1 MDCLIDYVAP
11 YYGCDAPTP
20 LSGMYLSQLP
30 GIEFANIEQI
40 ANADQIT
47 WQGVWNDLQATAKD
61 TFREDIIEEFGK
73 RYLLRQITQSVDLGK
88 NLTGFNN
95 VPALSPNQRG
105 ILLETRDTASQCA
118 GSNMN
123 NIYIQELNFFNDDAT
138 TFQIEV
144 YDGQSWELLD
154 TFTPTS
160 VVVNGWNSF
169 WVDKGYTADKLYI
182 LVTGDMTNFA
192 NLNIANFNLNNFGGY
207 MWGFNNPY
215 SYLYF
220 NFGSCG
226 IQSRLQGTYFDPTSN
241 QFINGADT
249 FGLSIVFSTK
259 CTWDAVVCKNKKHF
273 ASAWQHCL
281 AIELL
286 NYRINTSRLNK
297 WVTIDKKSAQEL
309 QKLFSL
315 KYRGGVMDGLSY
327 VGKLQNA
334 VTSIQPNDN
343 DGCILA
349 NDYTI
354 WRETTT

>member
-1 MDCLIDYVAP
+1 MECLVDYVAP
-11 YYGCDAPTP
+11 FTGCDAPTP
-20 LSGMYLSQLP
+20 LSGMYLNQLP

-40 ANADQIT
+40 ANADQVT

-73 RYLLRQITQSVDLGK
+73 RYLLKQITQTVDLGK
-88 NLTGFNN
+88 SIDTTILTPISAN
-95 VPALSPNQRG
+95 SKG
-105 ILLETRDTASQCA
+105 ILLETKDKGSQCA

-123 NIYIQELNFFNDDAT
+123 QIYIQELNFYNYDAT
-138 TFQIEV
+138 TFTINFV
-144 YDGQSWELLD
+144 DAD
-154 TFTPTS
+154 TLTTEYTVTPTS
-160 VVVNGWNSF
+160 FNLGWNQIWIDKSF
-169 WVDKGYTADKLYI
+169 NARRLY
-182 LVTGDMTNFA
+182 VFVVGDMTNFV

-226 IQSRLQGTYFDPTSN
+226 IQSRLQGTDYDSTTNTS
-241 QFINGADT
+241 INGTDT
-249 FGLSIVFSTK
+249 FGLSLVFSTK
-259 CTWDAVVCKNKKHF
+259 CTWDAVVCANKKHF

-297 WVTIDKKSAQEL
+297 WVTIDKKQAQDL

-315 KYRGGVMDGLSY
+315 KYRGGVMDGLTY

-343 DGCILA
+343 DGCLIS

-354 WRETTT
+354 WRETNT

>member
-1 MDCLIDYVAP
+1 MECMVDYVAP

-47 WQGVWNDLQATAKD
+47 WQGVWSDLQATAKD

-73 RYLLRQITQSVDLGK
+73 RYLLRQITQTVDLGK
-88 NLTGFNN
+88 QIDVTNLTPITANTN
-95 VPALSPNQRG
+95 YG
-105 ILLETRDTASQCA
+105 ILLETKDVNSQCA

-123 NIYIQELNFFNDDAT
+123 QIYIQALNFYNYDAT
-138 TFQIEV
+138 TFTIDFV
-144 YDGQSWELLD
+144 DAD
-154 TFTPTS
+154 TLTTEYTLTPTS
-160 VVVNGWNSF
+160 FTTGWNQI
-169 WVDKGYTADKLYI
+169 WVDKAFNARRLYVF
-182 LVTGDMTNFA
+182 VTGDMTNYVG
-192 NLNIANFNLNNFGGY
+192 LNIANFNLNNFGGY

-226 IQSRLQGTYFDPTSN
+226 IQSRLQGTNYDTISLTN
-241 QFINGADT
+241 INGTNT
-249 FGLSIVFSTK
+249 FGLSVIFSTK
-259 CTWDAVVCKNKKHF
+259 CTWDAVVCANKKHF

-297 WVTIDKKSAQEL
+297 WVTLDKKQAQEL
-309 QKLFSL
+309 QKLFSI
-315 KYRGGVMDGLSY
+315 KYRGGQYEGLMY
-327 VGKLQNA
+327 PGKLQNA
-334 VTSIQPNDN
+334 ITSIQPNDN
-343 DGCILA
+343 DGCLVS

>member
-1 MDCLIDYVAP
+1 MVDYVGP

-73 RYLLRQITQSVDLGK
+73 RYLLRQITQTVDLGK
-88 NLTGFNN
+88 QVDPNN
-95 VPALSPNQRG
+95 VIPVVPNTTYG
-105 ILLETRDTASQCA
+105 ILLETKDNNSQCA

-123 NIYIQELNFFNDDAT
+123 QIYIQSLNFYNVDAT
-138 TFQIEV
+138 YFDIYFIDADTG
-144 YDGQSWELLD
+144 DNELII
-154 TFTPTS
+154 TPTS
-160 VVVNGWNSF
+160 FNLGWNQI
-169 WVDKGYTADKLYI
+169 WVDKPFNARRLY
-182 LVTGDMTNFA
+182 VTIKGDMTGFA

-226 IQSRLQGTYFDPTSN
+226 IQSRLQGTQLDTTSLTS
-241 QFINGADT
+241 INGINT
-249 FGLSIVFSTK
+249 FGLSAVFSTK
-259 CTWDAVVCKNKKHF
+259 CTWDSVVCANKKHF

-297 WVTIDKKSAQEL
+297 WVTIDKKQAQEL

-315 KYRGGVMDGLSY
+315 KYRGGVMDSIAY
-327 VGKLQNA
+327 VGKLQNS

-343 DGCILA
+343 DGCLVS